1 MIVALIVACALGI
14 AAGLR
19 TFTPVAAVLLARHHL
34 LAGLIVSA
42 LAAAEWVVDLL
53 PTTPSRTKTGPLVAR
68 IASGAFVG
76 WLAVGGTT
84 TTMIAGAILGAAG
97 AVVGTFVGHRTR
109 MAAIDRF
116 GALRAALVE
125 DLAALCLA
133 GLAFVH

>member
-1 MIVALIVACALGI
+1 MIVALIVACGLGL

-19 TFTPVAAVLLARHHL
+19 TFTPAAAVLLARHHL

-42 LAAAEWVVDLL
+42 LAVGEWVADLL
-53 PTTPSRTKTGPLVAR
+53 PTTPARTKAAPLVAR
-68 IASGAFVG
+68 VASGAFVG

-84 TTMIAGAILGAAG
+84 TRMIGGAILGAASAG
-97 AVVGTFVGHRTR
+97 VGTFVGYRTR

-133 GLAFVH
+133 ALAFVH